1 MGSQD
6 ELVVAVTRAEVAE
19 SDARQLAQEVRH
31 LQAEM
36 TAARWALNA
45 ADIMRNSMSETITKE
60 RAEVARL
67 TAALAESDASTEA
80 AALMLERDALSR
92 EVGQITGERDKLM
105 ARLAQA
111 EAVIEAADVLRNE
124 IHARKVACCLACA
137 AALAFDRVRG
147 AKGGAR

>member
-1 MGSQD
+1 MGTQD
-6 ELVVAVTRAEVAE
+6 EFVVAVTRAEVAE

-80 AALMLERDALSR
+80 AALMLERDAMESEL
-92 EVGQITGERDKLM
+92 RD
-105 ARLAQA
+105 ARS
-111 EAVIEAADVLRNE
+111 AVLLIAKRMEDGGPASSDLLCIWANELRK
-124 IHARKVACCLACA
+124 AVT
-137 AALAFDRVRG
+137 
-147 AKGGAR
+147 

>member
-92 EVGQITGERDKLM
+92 EVARYQCERDNLTDQ
-105 ARLAQA
+105 LAQTQA
-111 EAVIEAADVLRNE
+111 ASCGAVFDFDC
-124 IHARKVACCLACA
+124 AREVKEVT
-137 AALAFDRVRG
+137 
-147 AKGGAR
+147 